1 VQPPA
6 AGLVAQAAPVLTDEV
21 SPAPVA
27 PVVAPGPVQQAQAT
41 EPGTV
46 QSAAEELGAML
57 VAAAALPATPKTV
70 IIKYRPRTKRTSRP
84 ASNPYGRQD
93 SVAEACLQAALTT
106 ASRPLISAEE
116 LEKVLATP
124 LVPRPAAPML
134 EPATM
139 QPPALAAAG
148 PVPLQALA
156 VQQPD
161 LKQLPP
167 VPQFEEVASAAS
179 SAAAEGADE
188 KKATGK
194 KRGGRAKYM
203 KFWRTLQPESQEGK
217 RIPEELLKTY
227 KNDAGKKGSLTQLF
241 EDWLQAGGEAISFNS
256 KELFLWDISNIKE
269 WKQLFFVQSH
279 NIKPIIDSY
288 Q

>member
-1 VQPPA
+1 
-6 AGLVAQAAPVLTDEV
+6 
-21 SPAPVA
+21 
-27 PVVAPGPVQQAQAT
+27 VQQAQAT

-57 VAAAALPATPKTV
+57 VATTALPATPKTV

-106 ASRPLISAEE
+106 ASCPLISAEE

-124 LVPRPAAPML
+124 LVPQPAAPML

-148 PVPLQALA
+148 PLPLQALA
-156 VQQPD
+156 AQQPD

-167 VPQFEEVASAAS
+167 VPQFQEVASAAS
-179 SAAAEGADE
+179 SAAAEGAEE

-194 KRGGRAKYM
+194 KRGGAGQVHEVLADTATRKPRGKENPGGA
-203 KFWRTLQPESQEGK
+203 LENVQE
-217 RIPEELLKTY
+217 
-227 KNDAGKKGSLTQLF
+227 
-241 EDWLQAGGEAISFNS
+241 
-256 KELFLWDISNIKE
+256 
-269 WKQLFFVQSH
+269 
-279 NIKPIIDSY
+279 
-288 Q
+288 